1 MKKRFFIVILIM
13 LILTGAGISLYIQ
26 KEASSIK
33 VPVHTTE
40 INRHLLRLQEDWKE
54 VEQHNNEKIVK
65 DKSYDYVII
74 DKSGRV
80 IMYTKSKMAKSIAS
94 ATSDFDI
101 IRNIEVNGSFAG
113 SLIVENNMME
123 QYEQK
128 NNRIVLIIVLL
139 IVILAVIFASYYFY
153 LYRRMVKPFRKLNEF
168 AVRVSG
174 GDLDTPLE
182 MDREHIFG
190 EFTEAFDIMRE
201 ELKNSREREEAAVRS
216 RKELVA
222 ELSHDIKT
230 PVASIKAMA
239 DVMSL
244 TAKDDM
250 ERETIA
256 AINGKADQIDKL
268 ISNLFHA
275 TLEELEQLEVNADDV
290 DSTDITRMLVD
301 ADYLKKI
308 KEMDIQD
315 AVVKGDKMR
324 LNQVISNIIYNSYK
338 YADTDI
344 RVTSRFEEGEPA
356 NGKKDEFKN
365 DYLIIEIADKG
376 GGVSKDEIELIMEKF
391 RRGSNSKGKDG
402 SGLGLYISKYFMER
416 MGGGISCRNGDG
428 GFIVTLRIKVA

>member
-1 MKKRFFIVILIM
+1 MKNRFFIVILIM

-153 LYRRMVKPFRKLNEF
+153 LYRRW
-168 AVRVSG
+168 
-174 GDLDTPLE
+174 
-182 MDREHIFG
+182 
-190 EFTEAFDIMRE
+190 
-201 ELKNSREREEAAVRS
+201 
-216 RKELVA
+216 
-222 ELSHDIKT
+222 
-230 PVASIKAMA
+230 
-239 DVMSL
+239 
-244 TAKDDM
+244 
-250 ERETIA
+250 
-256 AINGKADQIDKL
+256 
-268 ISNLFHA
+268 
-275 TLEELEQLEVNADDV
+275 
-290 DSTDITRMLVD
+290 
-301 ADYLKKI
+301 
-308 KEMDIQD
+308 
-315 AVVKGDKMR
+315 
-324 LNQVISNIIYNSYK
+324 
-338 YADTDI
+338 
-344 RVTSRFEEGEPA
+344 
-356 NGKKDEFKN
+356 
-365 DYLIIEIADKG
+365 
-376 GGVSKDEIELIMEKF
+376 
-391 RRGSNSKGKDG
+391 
-402 SGLGLYISKYFMER
+402 
-416 MGGGISCRNGDG
+416 
-428 GFIVTLRIKVA
+428 